1 MMNLNI
7 GKHGLINMGPG
18 TALVTQRKHLKL
30 SIGEN
35 SDISFN
41 NVSIKSA
48 DKNNSLLLGTRGMP
62 LSAKNGSIL
71 VNSS

>member
-1 MMNLNI
+1 MINLNI
-7 GKHGLINMGPG
+7 GKHGFANMGPG

-41 NVSIKSA
+41 NVSIKSG
-48 DKNNSLLLGTRGMP
+48 DKNNSISLGNRGMP

-71 VNSS
+71 IN